1 MYQTFS
7 KFAWLLMFIQLF
19 TLQMAMADDVKNR
32 SAVRVEL
39 EQLALSG
46 ILSNSDVNIASV
58 NLLLEIYQKRDY
70 LPAWNDPRQVGELLS
85 AIKASAADG
94 LNPSDYHL
102 KQVQIIYSDLVAG
115 RQVSPAERAVQD
127 LILTDSLAR
136 LGYHQLFGKVN
147 PYSFDPHWNFRRE
160 LNDIDP
166 ATALQSAIDSPS
178 LTVFLNDFFQRDW
191 FYQKLQTALAGYR
204 QIAANGGW
212 SAIPEGSTLKPG
224 SSDRRLPVLARRLII
239 SGDLEPREDLGKLT
253 IYDESLQ
260 QGVRRF
266 QERHALEAD
275 AVIGPATLRALNVP
289 VEKRV
294 EQLEINIER
303 ARWVLDDIEDDFVL
317 VNIAGFR
324 AYVLRDR
331 KVVWSTKVQVG
342 SAFHQSPVFRDEI
355 KFVVINPT
363 WTVPFS
369 IATREILPKI
379 KRDPNYFANR
389 DFDLKDNNG
398 KFIDPASVNWEKI
411 TARNFPFWMVQ
422 RPGPNNALGRIK
434 IMFPNE
440 HAVYLHDTPS
450 KALFSKAERAF
461 SHGCIR
467 VENPFDFAEQL
478 LGGDGWNQ
486 EKFQQ
491 VLGEGKTKNLLLS
504 KPVPVLLLYWT
515 AMVDPDGVVYFYNDV
530 YERDARIAEAL
541 NQPFRLDMP
550 TRKVAER

>member
-1 MYQTFS
+1 MYQKFS
-7 KFAWLLMFIQLF
+7 RFTCLLMFIQVF
-19 TLQMAMADDVKNR
+19 ALQMALADDVKDRN
-32 SAVRVEL
+32 AIRVEL
-39 EQLALSG
+39 EQLVTSG
-46 ILSNSDVNIASV
+46 VPSNSDVSIASV
-58 NLLLEIYQKRDY
+58 NLLLEIYEKRDY
-70 LPAWNDPRQVGELLS
+70 LPAWNDQRQIGELLT
-85 AIKASAADG
+85 AIKATTADG
-94 LNPSDYHL
+94 LDPSDYHL
-102 KQVQIIYSDLVAG
+102 KQVEFINAELVAG
-115 RQVSPAERAVQD
+115 RQFSPAEKAVQD

-147 PYSFDPHWNFRRE
+147 PYTFDPHWNFRRE

-178 LTVFLNDFFQRDW
+178 LTDFLNNFFERGW
-191 FYQKLQTALAGYR
+191 FYRKLQVALADYR

-212 SAIPEGSTLKPG
+212 SAIPEGPTLRPG
-224 SSDRRLPVLARRLII
+224 DSDRRLPVLARRLII
-239 SGDLEPREDLGKLT
+239 SGDLGPRAALGKLT
-253 IYDESLQ
+253 IYGESLQ
-260 QGVRRF
+260 KGVRRF
-266 QERHALEAD
+266 QERHALDTD

-331 KVVWSTKVQVG
+331 KVVWKTKVQVG
-342 SAFHQSPVFRDEI
+342 STFHQSPVFRDEI

-398 KFIDPASVNWEKI
+398 KIIDPASVNWAKI
-411 TARNFPFWMVQ
+411 TERNFPFWLVQ
-422 RPGPNNALGRIK
+422 RPGPNNALGRVK
-434 IMFPNE
+434 VMFPNE

-491 VLGEGKTKNLLLS
+491 VLDEGKIKTVLLS
-504 KPVPVLLLYWT
+504 KPIPVLLLYWT

-550 TRKVAER
+550 TQ

>member
-1 MYQTFS
+1 MYQKFS
-7 KFAWLLMFIQLF
+7 RFTCLLMFIQVF
-19 TLQMAMADDVKNR
+19 ALQMALADDVKDRN
-32 SAVRVEL
+32 AIRVEL
-39 EQLALSG
+39 EQLVTSG
-46 ILSNSDVNIASV
+46 VPSNSDVSIASV
-58 NLLLEIYQKRDY
+58 NLLLEIYEKRDY
-70 LPAWNDPRQVGELLS
+70 LPAWNDQRQIGELLT
-85 AIKASAADG
+85 AIKATAADG
-94 LNPSDYHL
+94 LDPSDYHL
-102 KQVQIIYSDLVAG
+102 KQVEFIYSDLVAG
-115 RQVSPAERAVQD
+115 RQVSPSNSPAKRAVQD
-127 LILTDSLAR
+127 IILTDSLAR

-147 PYSFDPHWNFRRE
+147 PYTFDPHWNFRRE

-178 LTVFLNDFFQRDW
+178 LTDFLNNFFERGW
-191 FYQKLQTALAGYR
+191 FYRKLQVALADYR

-212 SAIPEGSTLKPG
+212 SAIPEGPTLRPG
-224 SSDRRLPVLARRLII
+224 DSDRRLPVLARRLII
-239 SGDLEPREDLGKLT
+239 SGDLGPRAALGKLT

-260 QGVRRF
+260 KGVRRF
-266 QERHALEAD
+266 QERHALDTD

-331 KVVWSTKVQVG
+331 KVVWKTKVQVG
-342 SAFHQSPVFRDEI
+342 STFHQSPVFRDEI

-398 KFIDPASVNWEKI
+398 KIIDPASVNWAKI
-411 TARNFPFWMVQ
+411 TERNFPFWLVQ
-422 RPGPNNALGRIK
+422 RPGPNNALGRVK
-434 IMFPNE
+434 VMFPNE

-491 VLGEGKTKNLLLS
+491 VLDEGKIKTVLLS
-504 KPVPVLLLYWT
+504 KPIPVLLLYWT

-550 TRKVAER
+550 TQ